1 MALPDQAVDAKNVA
15 AVSERAVRLQEMIT
29 SALMNDEK
37 RALSVEMAEQS
48 DAQLEELDKQLNGNL
63 ETAVVRGEKT
73 T

>member
-1 MALPDQAVDAKNVA
+1 MALPDQPEDTKNVA
-15 AVSERAVRLQEMIT
+15 AASERAVRLQEMIT

-63 ETAVVRGEKT
+63 ETAVVRKKT